1 MFRVNF
7 ETGEI
12 VMNVGD
18 TGCFEV
24 KGERED
30 LLPWTD
36 DDRAVFTVRNAAGD
50 NVITRV
56 YGLNDEELGNGVV
69 LIQFHNNDTD
79 GLEPGSYSWEL
90 RFVVNPYYDGDTIVD
105 GDVVRTPGADGN
117 GDPMPMTLKGVQA
130 FI

>member
-1 MFRVNF
+1 MFRVNY

-18 TGCFEV
+18 TGSFEV
-24 KGERED
+24 KGERDD
-30 LLPWTD
+30 LTPWTD
-36 DDRAVFTVRNAAGD
+36 DDRAVFTVRNAAGE

-56 YGLNDEELGNGVV
+56 YGLNDEELGNGVI
-69 LIQFHNNDTD
+69 LIEFHNGDTD
-79 GLEPGSYSWEL
+79 DLDPGSYSWEL
-90 RFVVNPYYDGDTIVD
+90 RFVVNPYYDGETIVD
-105 GDVVRTPGADGN
+105 GDIVRTPGADGN